1 MTKKYEIIK
10 NGLDDYTLKYKDKEI
25 KMHSSVGI
33 TTEMQK
39 ANKNARVKLIMDLTS
54 KGISVKE
61 LTKEIKKDGKTYSD
75 NSNKAEL
82 EKVYLEE
89 EYSLV
94 FDKCLK
100 EIIGMT
106 FEEIVNDIGIE
117 TQEEAEELSTEL
129 GQVLT
134 GKNPR

>member
-1 MTKKYEIIK
+1 MNKKYEIVK
-10 NGLDDYTLKYKDKEI
+10 NGIDNYSLKYKDKEL

-39 ANKNARVKLIMDLTS
+39 ANKNARVKLIMDLAS
-54 KGISVKE
+54 QGKSIKE

-94 FDKCLK
+94 FDKALK

-106 FEEIVNDIGIE
+106 FEELVSDIGIE
-117 TQEEAEELSTEL
+117 TQEEAETLSIDL
-129 GQVLT
+129 GYVLT
-134 GKNPR
+134 GKTPR

>member
-1 MTKKYEIIK
+1 MNKKYEIVK
-10 NGLDDYTLKYKDKEI
+10 NGIDNYSLKYKDKEL

-39 ANKNARVKLIMDLTS
+39 ANKNARVKLIMDLS
-54 KGISVKE
+54 SQGKSIKD

-94 FDKCLK
+94 FDKALK

-106 FEEIVNDIGIE
+106 FEELIEDIGLE
-117 TQEEAEELSTEL
+117 TQEEAETLSVDL
-129 GQVLT
+129 GYVLT
-134 GKNPR
+134 GKTPR

>member
-1 MTKKYEIIK
+1 MNKKYEIVK
-10 NGLDDYTLKYKDKEI
+10 NGIDDYSLKYKDKEL

-94 FDKCLK
+94 FDKVLK

-106 FEEIVNDIGIE
+106 FEELVSDIGIE
-117 TQEEAEELSTEL
+117 TQEEAETLSFDL
-129 GQVLT
+129 GKVLT
-134 GKNPR
+134 GKTPR

>member
-1 MTKKYEIIK
+1 MNKKYEIVK
-10 NGLDDYTLKYKDKEI
+10 NGIDDYSLKYKDKEL

-39 ANKNARVKLIMDLTS
+39 ANKNARVKLIMDLAS
-54 KGISVKE
+54 QGISVKE

-94 FDKCLK
+94 FDKALK

-106 FEEIVNDIGIE
+106 FEELVSDIGIE
-117 TQEEAEELSTEL
+117 TQEEAETLSTDI
-129 GQVLT
+129 GYVLT
-134 GKNPR
+134 GKTPR

>member
-1 MTKKYEIIK
+1 MNKKYEIVK
-10 NGLDDYTLKYKDKEI
+10 NGIDDYSLKYKDKEL
-25 KMHSSVGI
+25 KLHSSVGI

-39 ANKNARVKLIMDLTS
+39 ANKNARVKLIMDLKS
-54 KGISVKE
+54 KGMSVKE

-94 FDKCLK
+94 FDKVLK

-106 FEEIVNDIGIE
+106 FEELVSDIGIE
-117 TQEEAEELSTEL
+117 TQEEAETLSTDI
-129 GQVLT
+129 GYVLT
-134 GKNPR
+134 GKTPR

>member
-1 MTKKYEIIK
+1 MNKKYEIIK
-10 NGLDDYTLKYKDKEI
+10 NGIDNYTLKYKDKEL

-54 KGISVKE
+54 QGISIKE

-94 FDKCLK
+94 FDKALK

-106 FEEIVNDIGIE
+106 FEELVSDIGIE
-117 TQEEAEELSTEL
+117 TQEEAETLSVDM
-129 GQVLT
+129 GYVLT
-134 GKNPR
+134 GKTPR